1 MPGPRPKAMA
11 TPGPMRATDW
21 MSTPTNPTA
30 LGRSPAGVVAGA
42 TVVVVVPDSCDM
54 HCLSYRSCPL
64 DYPITSRSQFIA
76 ACQLTCCASREGD
89 RDLESQ
95 SIGHPVNEI
104 ERGTDVN
111 RIQSRPLTHPCHAHH
126 LHILGTELL
135 GCKRQLFQQT
145 QRRPHL
151 LRDWRRAP
159 VHEYRPSEG
168 IAECV

>member
-30 LGRSPAGVVAGA
+30 LGRSPAAVGAGA
-42 TVVVVVPDSCDM
+42 MVVVVVADSCAM
-54 HCLSYRSCPL
+54 RCLSYRSCLL

-76 ACQLTCCASREGD
+76 AFQLTCRASREGH

-104 ERGTDVN
+104 ERGTEVD
-111 RIQSRPLTHPCHAHH
+111 RIQSRLLTHPCHAHH
-126 LHILGTELL
+126 LHIVGTELL
-135 GCKRQLFQQT
+135 GCKRQLFQET
-145 QRRPHL
+145 KRRPHL
-151 LRDWRRAP
+151 LRDSRRAP
-159 VHEYRPSEG
+159 VHEYCLSEG